1 MDESLYITEI
11 IELLAL
17 TEMKRRP
24 YVAFIALGIVFIGFA
39 VAGRSNL
46 YYGVAAAFSIVAF
59 ISKRRAENP

>member
-1 MDESLYITEI
+1 MQ
-11 IELLAL
+11 
-17 TEMKRRP
+17 RRP

-46 YYGVAAAFSIVAF
+46 YYGVAAAFFIVAF